1 MINPYIPFATNLE
14 RVIVETDDRNIK
26 TLVSNFCCPEDE
38 ARFQYLPGQFAMLS
52 VLGVGEAAFGIAS
65 SPTESGMLE
74 FTVNKIGAVT
84 TALHNLEV
92 GDKVWIRG
100 PLGTHYPVE
109 DLKGKP
115 VVIIGGG
122 YAFTTLRSLVY
133 YMLDA
138 RNRDQY
144 GEITVVY
151 GARNPGLLLYRE
163 ELATLGSRQDLKFI
177 TTVDRADESWQGQ
190 VGVVPK
196 IVEQLSPDARRA
208 YAIICGP
215 PMMIKYTLPVVERLG
230 FRPEQVIL
238 SLERK
243 MKCGVGMCG
252 RCNIGSKYVC
262 KDGPVF
268 TLRELQAIGELY

>member
-1 MINPYIPFATNLE
+1 MINPYVPFATHLN

-26 TLVSNFCCPEDE
+26 TFVSSFPCPEEE

-52 VLGVGEAAFGIAS
+52 VLGIGEAAFGIAS
-65 SPTESGMLE
+65 SPTESGLLE

-92 GDKVWIRG
+92 GDTVWIRG

-122 YAFTTLRSLVY
+122 YAFTTLRSLVV

-138 RNRDQY
+138 KNRDQY

-151 GARNPGLLLYRE
+151 GARSPGLLLYRE
-163 ELATLGSRQDLKFI
+163 ELADLGSRRDIRFI
-177 TTVDRADESWQGQ
+177 TTVDKADEDWQGQ

-196 IVEQLSPDARRA
+196 VVEELAPDARGA

-230 FRPEQVIL
+230 FGPEQVIL

-262 KDGPVF
+262 KDGPIF
-268 TLRELQAIGELY
+268 TLRELQEIGELT